1 MRHAASSWS
10 LPVAATVPLRPQCSL
25 LQSTAPSPSPSP
37 STTSF
42 STTSHHQKKPVN
54 LPPRPPPP
62 PESEIDE
69 SFLKGSGP
77 GGQKINKTNSAVQLK
92 HLPTGIVVKCQATRS
107 RTENRKIARQLLAT
121 RLDDLARGDES
132 RSAVVGEVRRKKRAS
147 AAKKKRRKYR
157 KLGEGEEEVA
167 VDEEHEEI
175 LEDELEDVE
184 HTRQD
189 AQAQTTEMNSN
200 HIAKAKT

>member
-1 MRHAASSWS
+1 MHVLDR
-10 LPVAATVPLRPQCSL
+10 LRL
-25 LQSTAPSPSPSP
+25 LLDGALS
-37 STTSF
+37 
-42 STTSHHQKKPVN
+42 
-54 LPPRPPPP
+54 
-62 PESEIDE
+62 
-69 SFLKGSGP
+69 
-77 GGQKINKTNSAVQLK
+77 
-92 HLPTGIVVKCQATRS
+92 KCQATRS

-157 KLGEGEEEVA
+157 KLGEGEEELA
-167 VDEEHEEI
+167 ADEEDEEI

-189 AQAQTTEMNSN
+189 TQAQTTEMNSN
-200 HIAKAKT
+200 HTEKVKT